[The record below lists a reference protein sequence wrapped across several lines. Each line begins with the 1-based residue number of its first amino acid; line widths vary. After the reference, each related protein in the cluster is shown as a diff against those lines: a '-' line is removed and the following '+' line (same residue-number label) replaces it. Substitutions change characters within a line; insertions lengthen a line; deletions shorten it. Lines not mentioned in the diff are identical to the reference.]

1 RLSAAPRPRAG
12 GAPPP
17 PPRLD
22 FVEQAALVATL
33 REGGPERI
41 IGVGRYAMLP
51 TRPGAARAA
60 EVAFAVADEYQGRGI
75 GTLLLEHLIP
85 LARANGIAEFQADVL
100 GENNRM
106 LQVFARSGF
115 VVTSSVEAGVVHL
128 SFPTEETAGSR
139 EAAAVR
145 ERLAAAE
152 SVRML
157 LNPRAVAVV
166 GASRERGTIGAA
178 LTANLVRAGFT
189 GSIYPVNPNASE
201 IERLLAYP
209 SIGAI
214 GAPVDLAIIAVPAA
228 AVEGVV
234 EECAG
239 AGVKGVVVISS
250 GFAEASEA
258 GRAAQ
263 DRLTRLVRGA
273 GMRMVG

>member
-51 TRPGAARAA
+51 PRPGAARAA
-60 EVAFAVADEYQGRGI
+60 EVAFAVADAYQGRGI

-85 LARANGIAEFQADVL
+85 LARASGIAEFQADVL

-106 LQVFARSGF
+106 LQVFAQSGF

-128 SFPTEETAGSR
+128 SFPTEETERSR
-139 EAAAVR
+139 EAAAGR

-157 LNPRAVAVV
+157 LNPRSVAVV
-166 GASRERGTIGAA
+166 GASREASSIGAA
-178 LTANLVRAGFT
+178 LIANLVHAGFT
-189 GSIYPVNPNASE
+189 GPVYPVNPKTDE
-201 IERLLAYP
+201 IHGLRAFP
-209 SIGAI
+209 RVGAI
-214 GAPVDLAIIAVPAA
+214 GRPVDLALVAVPAA
-228 AVEGVV
+228 AVEEVM
-234 EECAG
+234 EECAT
-239 AGVKGVVVISS
+239 AGVRGVVVISS

-258 GRAAQ
+258 GRAAPEPLPPP
-263 DRLTRLVRGA
+263 RRGP
-273 GMRMVG
+273 G